1 MGPFRE
7 PLGSIPKPGKVT
19 IAPPSKLECSDSD
32 NMDNMFACFPG
43 GGRSKCGRAETLNP
57 DPGRLSG
64 FDSVI
69 GREGQR
75 GVDEWVFFRSD
86 QLLPCFLLDE
96 PWPRSDASGLDRGG
110 PSFVVLKGKP
120 KGQLHTICWGFPLP
134 KKKRSTDIIL
144 EYPPPKVRK

>member
-1 MGPFRE
+1 
-7 PLGSIPKPGKVT
+7 
-19 IAPPSKLECSDSD
+19 
-32 NMDNMFACFPG
+32 MFSR
-43 GGRSKCGRAETLNP
+43 GGRSKCGRAATLNP

-96 PWPRSDASGLDRGG
+96 PWPRSDASGLTPGLRALVGRGD

-120 KGQLHTICWGFPLP
+120 KGQLHTIFWGFPLP
-134 KKKRSTDIIL
+134 KKKISTDIML
-144 EYPPPKVRK
+144 EYPPKVRK